1 MLLEFDYSI
10 HSSKPCQG
18 MKILVQNQHRIDH
31 FFVKQEKEV
40 KSTVKRETPSVK
52 ESENE
57 WMCSRCTLINSV
69 TSVYCE
75 ACGTKRQKQNQPLV
89 EVGIDSLFG
98 KKRRVL
104 VPLCSGH
111 HLPCIRHQGWF

>member
-1 MLLEFDYSI
+1 MIIEFDYSI

-18 MKILVQNQHRIDH
+18 MRILVQNQHRIDH

-75 ACGTKRQKQNQPLV
+75 ACGTKRQKQNQSLV

-111 HLPCIRHQGWF
+111 HLPCIRHQG